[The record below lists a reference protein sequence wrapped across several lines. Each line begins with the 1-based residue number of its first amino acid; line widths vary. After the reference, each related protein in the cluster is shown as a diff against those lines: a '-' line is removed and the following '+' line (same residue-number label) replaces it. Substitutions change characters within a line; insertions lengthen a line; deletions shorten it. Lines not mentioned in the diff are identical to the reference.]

1 MCQLCVAPT
10 PIASAPAASGPITG
24 TISTTPAKEPISSQY
39 GRPIAKK
46 PAESSTATNA
56 ISTSWPRTNA
66 PSFWSISTH
75 VSRVTRRCFGGTID
89 CTRPIVRS
97 RSKIQYAPTANM
109 KKMPTSTSNAVFVT
123 SSAGWTIFVA
133 ARQPAQPLVETG
145 EDVVLDPGR
154 VRRLLVDRRGR
165 RRLLHLVDC
174 PRHEDPEHEGH
185 DSGDREVVDE
195 DAHASRAAARAAGA
209 TRCSAASPRR

>member
-24 TISTTPAKEPISSQY
+24 TISTTPAKQPISSQY

-46 PAESSTATNA
+46 PVESSTATKT
-56 ISTSWPRTNA
+56 IRSSWPRTNA

-109 KKMPTSTSNAVFVT
+109 KKMPIEHLERGLRHLERGVQDL
-123 SSAGWTIFVA
+123 VA
-133 ARQPAQPLVETG
+133 ARQPA
-145 EDVVLDPGR
+145 
-154 VRRLLVDRRGR
+154 
-165 RRLLHLVDC
+165 
-174 PRHEDPEHEGH
+174 
-185 DSGDREVVDE
+185 
-195 DAHASRAAARAAGA
+195 AAACRD
-209 TRCSAASPRR
+209 R